1 MTDHTHADTA
11 RPCPTA
17 GVMPGFRTRW
27 MRAVVLGLPGV
38 LVLPLQ
44 WSRLPVEALPPPLQ
58 EMAPATRA
66 LLSMLNP
73 LLMLLLMAALGA
85 ALAHRAGL
93 RSVWLQRV
101 AGAGTDPAA
110 SARLRTQ
117 LLRAALAGLA
127 LAVLLYGADRL
138 LLPRLG
144 APGAALLAQQAA
156 AGEAAALTALALGLL
171 YGGLTE
177 EVMLRR
183 GVMSLVVWLVAAL
196 LARWRRA
203 PAHGAAVA
211 SAGPLAAWVGIVAA
225 AFLFAAG
232 HLPALALATELTPAL
247 LARTLGLNLL
257 AGVLYGWLFWRH
269 HLESAIVAHASTHLG
284 FAVLRLVAQ
293 GQAPA

>member
-1 MTDHTHADTA
+1 MTDRSDTGAA
-11 RPCPTA
+11 RPHPTD
-17 GVMPGFRTRW
+17 GMTPGFRTRW
-27 MRAVVLGLPGV
+27 MRAVLLGLPGV

-44 WSRLPVEALPPPLQ
+44 WTRLPVEALPPPLQ
-58 EMAPATRA
+58 EMAPVTRA

-93 RSVWLQRV
+93 RSVWLQR
-101 AGAGTDPAA
+101 AGGADADPAA

-117 LLRAALAGLA
+117 LLYAALAGLA
-127 LAVLLYGADRL
+127 LAVLLYGADRV

-144 APGAALLAQQAA
+144 APGAALLAQQVA

-177 EVMLRR
+177 EVMLRW
-183 GVMSLVVWLVAAL
+183 GVMSLAVWLVAAL

-203 PAHGAAVA
+203 PAHGGAVA
-211 SAGPLAAWVGIVAA
+211 SPAPLAAWTGIVAA
-225 AFLFAAG
+225 ALLFAAG
-232 HLPALALATELTPAL
+232 HLPALALVTDLTPAL
-247 LARTLGLNLL
+247 LVRTLGLNLL
-257 AGVLYGWLFWRH
+257 AGMLYGWLFWRH

-284 FAVLRLVAQ
+284 FAVLRLVV
-293 GQAPA
+293 